1 MIKHLGPK
9 TQQFLWKFVSNCII
23 TTFIPD
29 EWREAFVYPIPK
41 PKEWECELTNTRPI
55 TLLETVRKLMVK
67 ILNHRLS
74 NLFAQKHILKGYQL
88 AGIPGSSTMEP
99 IRILNELIEDAK
111 EKKSVF
117 CQAEDG
123 IRDLTVTGVQTC
135 ALPICFLIGQHR
147 DAIAASFSTVLRVDT
162 TSDGWL
168 NRTYLLDKTHHAYM
182 SFKFPSDKP
191 DYTVSEIGRASCRE
205 RV

>member
-9 TQQFLWKFVSNCII
+9 TQQLLWKFISDCIT

-74 NLFAQKHILKGYQL
+74 NLLAQKHILKGYQF

-135 ALPICFLIGQHR
+135 ALPIWR
-147 DAIAASFSTVLRVDT
+147 VSRRTASARCP
-162 TSDGWL
+162 
-168 NRTYLLDKTHHAYM
+168 
-182 SFKFPSDKP
+182 SFASG
-191 DYTVSEIGRASCRE
+191 IGRRRRRGRRTRWPESPAARP
-205 RV
+205 RK